1 MNKSDRL
8 AKVHEDALKGFDI
21 AFAASSDVRE
31 AALAA
36 RKFCDEPG
44 AQWDDWLGDQFQ
56 NRPRMEVNK
65 IARSVDRIYNEYR
78 NNRITVDFR
87 PKTDG
92 ADDDTADL
100 LDDMYRADEQDSGAQ
115 EAYDNAFQEGCKG
128 GFGGWRL
135 ATDYEDHEDEENE
148 RQCIQILPI
157 TDADSTLYF
166 DADAMRY
173 DKADSRRAWLIKAM
187 TRGAYEDK
195 FPDSP
200 ATSFN
205 RALAGSFNWMTKDV
219 VYVAEY
225 YVRDTFTEKLYTYKG
240 VADDEVRVR
249 ESELDEDRQQEL
261 ELQGYTLDRTRK
273 IERKRVRKYII
284 NGNEVLEDL
293 GYIAGEHIPLIPYY
307 GNRSIIDGIER
318 AWGQV
323 HRGKDAQQL
332 YNMQVSVIAETAAL
346 GSVTKPI
353 LFPEQIAGHE
363 HHWAYDNINRNPYL
377 LINAMKDDNGQM
389 IPQGPVAY
397 TQPPQLGPAV
407 SALLEISNRDI
418 ADVTGNQDQGQS
430 VVSNVSAQ
438 AVEMVQNRLDM
449 GVFGYMDNMAKS
461 MRRCGEIWLSM
472 RRAIETERRKV
483 RTLKQDGS
491 QGSAE
496 IMAPTVD
503 EKTGH
508 NVLKNDISGGKYDVS
523 VDVGPSFTT
532 RRDATVKAILELMN
546 KTPDPAQ
553 LALFSQVAVMNM
565 DGEGLGDLRKYARKQ
580 LVNQGVVSPTDE
592 EKQEIMQAQ
601 QAKQNQPPDPQSQF
615 LLASAKEAEGKAV
628 KAAAD
633 SKLVEAK
640 TAETLAGIN
649 QAQFDRMLQL
659 VEAINQ
665 HTSAQMAP
673 PGAPPEQPAAQK
685 IGGQ

>member
-21 AFAASSDVRE
+21 AYQASQEVRE

-44 AQWDDWLGDQFQ
+44 AQWDDWLGKQFE

-87 PKTDG
+87 PKTEN

-115 EAYDNAFQEGCKG
+115 EAYDNAFQEGVKG

-135 ATDYEDHEDEENE
+135 NTDYEDHEDEDNE
-148 RQCIQILPI
+148 RQCIQIIPI
-157 TDADSTLYF
+157 NDADACLFF

-173 DKADSRRAWLIKAM
+173 DKADATRAWLIKGM
-187 TRGAYEDK
+187 TRGAYEEK
-195 FPDSP
+195 FPDNE
-200 ATSFN
+200 ATSFD
-205 RALAGSFNWMTKDV
+205 RTIAASFDWITKDV

-225 YVRDTFTEKLYTYKG
+225 YVRETYSEKLYTYKG
-240 VADDEVRVR
+240 LTGDEVRLR
-249 ESELDEDRQQEL
+249 EDELDEAKRAEL
-261 ELQGYTLDRTRK
+261 DATGYKLDRTRK

-284 NGNEVLEDL
+284 NGAEVIEDL

-307 GNRSIIDGIER
+307 GNRSIINGVER

-323 HRGKDAQQL
+323 QRGKDAQQL
-332 YNMQVSVIAETAAL
+332 YNMQISVIAETAAL

-353 LFPEQIAGHE
+353 LFPEQVAGHE
-363 HHWAYDNINRNPYL
+363 HTWAYDNIARNPYL
-377 LINAMKDDNGQM
+377 LINMVRDAADNPV
-389 IPQGPVAY
+389 PQGPVAY

-418 ADVTGNQDQGQS
+418 ADVTGNQDQAQS

-449 GVFGYMDNMAKS
+449 GVFGYMDNMASS
-461 MRRCGEIWLSM
+461 MKRCATVWLSI
-472 RRAIETERRKV
+472 RREIETERRKV
-483 RTLKQDGS
+483 RTVKQDGS
-491 QGSAE
+491 QGSDE
-496 IMAPTVD
+496 IMVPTVNED
-503 EKTGH
+503 GAS
-508 NVLKNDISGGKYDVS
+508 VLKNDISSGKYDVA

-532 RRDATVKAILELMN
+532 RRDATIKGIIELMS
-546 KTPDPAQ
+546 KTPDPGQ
-553 LALFSQVAVMNM
+553 QALLSQVALMNM

-580 LVNQGVVSPTDE
+580 LVNQGVVSPTKE
-592 EKQEIMQAQ
+592 EEQEMAQAQ
-601 QAKQNQPPDPQSQF
+601 QNKQPDPQAAF

-633 SKLVEAK
+633 SELVKAK
-640 TAETLAGIN
+640 TAETLAGID
-649 QAQFDRMLQL
+649 QAQFDRMMQL
-659 VEAINQ
+659 VQALHDQSQAAAAN
-665 HTSAQMAP
+665 AQAP
-673 PGAPPEQPAAQK
+673 VSPDQQQTVAQST
-685 IGGQ
+685 QQ